1 MSGGKLLL
9 IGTPIGNLSDLS
21 ARALEALRS
30 ADLLLCEDT
39 RHTRKL
45 LDHYGITVAVESFH
59 DHNEDDKA
67 AKIAERIRGGA
78 RIGLVSDAGLP
89 LLSDPGYALVRLARE
104 EGLTVE
110 PISGPFAAALAVI
123 SSGLP
128 PLPFLFAGFAPHR
141 SGERRDF
148 YLKFRGFDAT
158 LAVYESPHRLIES
171 LRDALEVI
179 GDVPMTMAREM
190 TKMHEEFLHGL
201 ISAVIRQLETRD
213 MIRGEVTVVFDLRDR
228 TVAARP
234 STEKLREEFGR
245 LRDDGMRRNDATRML
260 ADRYGLSRKELYK
273 LLLAT
278 DS

>member
-1 MSGGKLLL
+1 VSGGRLLL

-30 ADLLLCEDT
+30 AELLLCEDT

-45 LDHYGITVAVESFH
+45 LDHYGIDVPVDSFH
-59 DHNEDDKA
+59 DHNEDEKA

-104 EGLTVE
+104 QGLTVE

-128 PLPFLFAGFAPHR
+128 PLPFLFAGFPPHR

-148 YLKFRGFDAT
+148 YLRYRAFDAT
-158 LAVYESPHRLIES
+158 LVLYESPQRLIDS
-171 LRDALEVI
+171 LQDALEVI

-190 TKMHEEFLHGL
+190 TKLHEEFLHGR
-201 ISAVIRQLETRD
+201 ISEVVAQLQSRD
-213 MIRGEVTVVFDLRDR
+213 MIRGEVTVVLDLRDR
-228 TVAARP
+228 AVESKP
-234 STEKLREEFGR
+234 SNEHLKEEFAR
-245 LRDDGMRRNDATRML
+245 LRDEGMRRNDATRML
-260 ADRYGLSRKELYK
+260 ADRYGLSRKELYR
-273 LLLAT
+273 LLLEEE
-278 DS
+278 

>member
-1 MSGGKLLL
+1 MSGGRLLL

-30 ADLLLCEDT
+30 AELLLCEDT

-45 LDHYGITVAVESFH
+45 LDHYGIDVPVDSFH
-59 DHNEDDKA
+59 DHNEDEKA

-104 EGLTVE
+104 QGLTVE

-128 PLPFLFAGFAPHR
+128 PLPFLFAGFPPHR

-148 YLKFRGFDAT
+148 YLRYRAFDAT
-158 LAVYESPHRLIES
+158 LVLYESPQRLIDS
-171 LRDALEVI
+171 LQDALEVI

-190 TKMHEEFLHGL
+190 TKLHEEFLHGR
-201 ISAVIRQLETRD
+201 ISEVVAQLQSRD
-213 MIRGEVTVVFDLRDR
+213 MIRGEVTVVLDLRDR
-228 TVAARP
+228 AVESKP
-234 STEKLREEFGR
+234 SNEHLKEEFAR
-245 LRDDGMRRNDATRML
+245 LRDEGMRRNDATRML
-260 ADRYGLSRKELYK
+260 ADRYGLSRKELYR
-273 LLLAT
+273 LLLEEE
-278 DS
+278 